1 MTEPLIDVQ
10 APLTSLS
17 AALLVLPA
25 TLALIVLRAFLLW
38 RLDRR
43 SDDDWQSRRAA

>member
-1 MTEPLIDVQ
+1 MTAVIDVQ
-10 APLTSLS
+10 ALLTSLS

-25 TLALIVLRAFLLW
+25 TLAIIVLRALLLW

-43 SDDDWQSRRAA
+43 ADVDGWQSRRAA